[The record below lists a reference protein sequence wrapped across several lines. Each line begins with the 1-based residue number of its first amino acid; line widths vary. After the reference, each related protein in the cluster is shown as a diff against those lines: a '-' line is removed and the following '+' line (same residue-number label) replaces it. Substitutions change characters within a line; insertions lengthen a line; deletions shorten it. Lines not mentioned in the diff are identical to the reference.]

1 MNKKECIQYVN
12 TFKNESFLNLSN
24 TSFSNINKGKAVFW
38 FNINPSKFEK
48 DHNILC
54 LDKKEII
61 LIHLPK
67 LILESLTGKFKRRS
81 DNGLIDIE
89 IPIKGE
95 TNYLKDIKSGVNLR
109 SYATFFRLI
118 DISKNDT
125 TQNIISNTKATS
137 NNYSKEVHPVLS
149 FLLSLST
156 FVILLLIVGAFI
168 LIVLAFFKALF

>member
-1 MNKKECIQYVN
+1 VN

-54 LDKKEII
+54 VDKKEII
-61 LIHLPK
+61 LIHIPK
-67 LILESLTGKFKRRS
+67 LILESLTDKFKRRS

-95 TNYLKDIKSGVNLR
+95 TDYLKDIKSGVNLR

-149 FLLSLST
+149 FLLSIGSFAL
-156 FVILLLIVGAFI
+156 I
-168 LIVLAFFKALF
+168 LIVFGGAILSVIAFFKALF